1 MADLTAKQLAWANA
15 YLETSNKT
23 EAARRAGYDGN
34 DVTLASIGYENFRKP
49 QIEAYLKQRLSEKA
63 MPADEVLTRLADMA
77 RSDIADFAHVE
88 DWSSLTKLPGKSHVI
103 KKFKRKVTT
112 GKDDTRYEEIEL
124 ELYDA
129 QAALVHI
136 GRVHNLFKETHTNLN
151 YDLSKATDEQL
162 QRIAAGD
169 DPAAVLQ
176 QNPTTSGG

>member
-15 YLETSNKT
+15 YLETFNKT

-77 RSDIADFAHVE
+77 RSDIADFAHIE
-88 DWSSLTKLPGKSHVI
+88 NWSGLTKLPGKSHVI
-103 KKFKRKVTT
+103 KKFKRKVTYS
-112 GKDDTRYEEIEL
+112 KNDDRYEEIEL

-129 QAALVHI
+129 QTALVHI

-162 QRIAAGD
+162 QRIAAGEE
-169 DPAAVLQ
+169 PATVLA
-176 QNPTTSGG
+176 NTTPSAG